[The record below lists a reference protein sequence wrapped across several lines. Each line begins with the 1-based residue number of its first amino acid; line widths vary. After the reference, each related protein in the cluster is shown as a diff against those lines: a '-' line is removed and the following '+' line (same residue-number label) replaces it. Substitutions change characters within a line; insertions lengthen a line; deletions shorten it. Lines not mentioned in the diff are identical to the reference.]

1 VKCIGVACHANIKE
15 NCDRKIARRDKR
27 IDDREKSTKMKQSI
41 FMLIG
46 LFLFQSCSMDKFVI
60 RQTGALLDYGVL
72 ALYEETDL
80 KLAEQAMASDI
91 KLLEGMIKGDP
102 ENEHLLLLTAQAL
115 AGYALGFAEDEEPE
129 RAKVFY
135 LRAKEYGMRVLLQND
150 EFAKADTGSFD
161 DYTVAVNDLDEDDI
175 DALFWTG
182 FAWAAWINLSIDNP
196 RAMIDLTK
204 VQILMDRVLQL
215 DETYFHGSTHLYFGS
230 IWGLKPRMLGGD
242 PEKAKEHF
250 DRNLEITDGKFLL
263 TYVYY
268 ARFYAAKVLD
278 EDLYNSFIV
287 KIEETPADVLP
298 GYQLMNMIA
307 KKKVKYLK
315 EFGEEWF

>member
-1 VKCIGVACHANIKE
+1 M
-15 NCDRKIARRDKR
+15 DR
-27 IDDREKSTKMKQSI
+27 
-41 FMLIG
+41 
-46 LFLFQSCSMDKFVI
+46 FVI

-80 KLAEQAMASDI
+80 KLAGQAMASDI

-135 LRAKEYGMRVLLQND
+135 LRAKEYGLRVLRQNNG
-150 EFAKADTGSFD
+150 FAEADTGSFD
-161 DYTVAVNDLDEDDI
+161 DYTLAVNNLDEEYI

-182 FAWAAWINLSIDNP
+182 FSWASWINLSIDDP
-196 RAMIDLTK
+196 RAMIELTK
-204 VQILMDRVLQL
+204 VQILMERVLKL
-215 DETYFHGSTHLYFGS
+215 DETYFHGSTHLFFGS

-250 DRNLEITDGKFLL
+250 EKNLQITEGKFLL

-268 ARFYAAKVLD
+268 ALFYAAKVLD
-278 EDLYNSFIV
+278 EDLFNSFVV
-287 KIEETPADVLP
+287 KIEETPVDVLP
-298 GYQLMNMIA
+298 GYQLMNAIA
-307 KKKVKYLK
+307 KNKVKYLK
-315 EFGEEWF
+315 EFGEDWF

>member
-1 VKCIGVACHANIKE
+1 
-15 NCDRKIARRDKR
+15 
-27 IDDREKSTKMKQSI
+27 
-41 FMLIG
+41 
-46 LFLFQSCSMDKFVI
+46 MDKFVI

-91 KLLEGMIKGDP
+91 KLLEGMVKGDP
-102 ENEHLLLLTAQAL
+102 DNEHLLLLTTQAL
-115 AGYALGFAEDEEPE
+115 NGYALGFVEDEEPE

-135 LRAKEYGMRVLLQND
+135 LRAKDYGLHVLRLDDDFAQAENGSAD
-150 EFAKADTGSFD
+150 EFEA
-161 DYTVAVNDLDEDDI
+161 AVKNMDEEYL

-182 FAWAAWINLSIDNP
+182 FAWAGWINLSIDDP

-204 VQILMDRVLQL
+204 VQVLMQRVLEI
-215 DETYFHGSTHLYFGS
+215 DETYFHGATHLFFGS

-242 PEKAKEHF
+242 PEKAKIHF
-250 DRNLEITDGKFLL
+250 EKNLDITKGNFLL

-268 ARFYAAKVLD
+268 AKFYAAKILD
-278 EDLYNSFIV
+278 EDLFYSFVV

-298 GYQLMNMIA
+298 GYQLLNMIA
-307 KKKVKYLK
+307 KSKVKNLRS
-315 EFGEEWF
+315 FGEEWF

>member
-1 VKCIGVACHANIKE
+1 MKE
-15 NCDRKIARRDKR
+15 KIL
-27 IDDREKSTKMKQSI
+27 I
-41 FMLIG
+41 LIG

-135 LRAKEYGMRVLLQND
+135 LRARDYGLRVLRQND
-150 EFAKADTGSFD
+150 SFAEADTGSLD
-161 DYTVAVNDLDEDDI
+161 DFTLAVKNMDEDDI

-182 FAWAAWINLSIDNP
+182 FAWAGWINLSIDNP

-204 VQILMDRVLQL
+204 VQILMERVFEI
-215 DETYFHGSTHLYFGS
+215 DETYFHGATHLFFGS

-250 DRNLEITDGKFLL
+250 EKNIQITEGKFLL

-268 ARFYAAKVLD
+268 AMFYAAKVLD
-278 EDLYNSFIV
+278 EDLFYSFVI
-287 KIEETPADVLP
+287 KIEETPVDVLP
-298 GYQLMNMIA
+298 GYQLMNAIA
-307 KKKVKYLK
+307 KSKVKYLK
-315 EFGEEWF
+315 AFGEDWF

>member
-1 VKCIGVACHANIKE
+1 M
-15 NCDRKIARRDKR
+15 DR
-27 IDDREKSTKMKQSI
+27 
-41 FMLIG
+41 
-46 LFLFQSCSMDKFVI
+46 FVI

-91 KLLEGMIKGDP
+91 KLLEGMVKGDP
-102 ENEHLLLLTAQAL
+102 ENEHLLTLTAQAL

-135 LRAKEYGMRVLLQND
+135 LRAKDYGLRVLRQND
-150 EFAKADTGSFD
+150 SFAEADTGSLD
-161 DYTVAVNDLDEDDI
+161 DYILAVKNLDKDYIE
-175 DALFWTG
+175 ALFWTG
-182 FAWAAWINLSIDNP
+182 FAWAGWINLSIDNP

-204 VQILMDRVLQL
+204 VQILMERVLQI
-215 DETYFHGSTHLYFGS
+215 DETYFHGATHLFFGS
-230 IWGLKPRMLGGD
+230 IWGLKPPMLGGD

-250 DRNLEITDGKFLL
+250 EKNIQITDGKFLL

-268 ARFYAAKVLD
+268 ALFYAAKVLD
-278 EDLYNSFIV
+278 EDLFNSFVV

-298 GYQLMNMIA
+298 GYQLLNVIA
-307 KKKVKYLK
+307 KKKVMHLR

>member
-1 VKCIGVACHANIKE
+1 M
-15 NCDRKIARRDKR
+15 DR
-27 IDDREKSTKMKQSI
+27 
-41 FMLIG
+41 
-46 LFLFQSCSMDKFVI
+46 FVI

-115 AGYALGFAEDEEPE
+115 AGYALGFAEDEEPK

-135 LRAKEYGMRVLLQND
+135 LRAKDYGLRVLHQND
-150 EFAKADTGSFD
+150 SYADADTGSID
-161 DYTVAVNDLDEDDI
+161 DYELAVKNLDDDYI
-175 DALFWTG
+175 EALFWTG
-182 FAWAAWINLSIDNP
+182 FAWAGWINLSIDNP

-204 VQILMDRVLQL
+204 VQILMERVLEI
-215 DETYFHGSTHLYFGS
+215 DETYFHGATHLYFGS
-230 IWGLKPRMLGGD
+230 MWGLKPPMLGGD

-250 DRNLEITDGKFLL
+250 EKNIQITEGKFLL
-263 TYVYY
+263 TYIYY
-268 ARFYAAKVLD
+268 AKFYAAKVLD
-278 EDLYNSFIV
+278 EDLFNSFVV

-298 GYQLMNMIA
+298 GYQLMNVIA

-315 EFGEEWF
+315 AFGEEWF

>member
-1 VKCIGVACHANIKE
+1 MK
-15 NCDRKIARRDKR
+15 
-27 IDDREKSTKMKQSI
+27 KSVI
-41 FMLIG
+41 ILVGI
-46 LFLFQSCSMDKFVI
+46 FLFQACSMDKFVI

-102 ENEHLLLLTAQAL
+102 ENEHLLLLTVQAL
-115 AGYALGFAEDEEPE
+115 NGYALGFVEDEEPE

-135 LRAKEYGMRVLLQND
+135 LRAKDYGLRVLRQD
-150 EFAKADTGSFD
+150 DAFAQADTGSLD
-161 DYTVAVNDLDEDDI
+161 QYTDAVNNLDEDYI

-182 FAWAAWINLSIDNP
+182 FAWAGWINLSIDDP

-204 VQILMDRVLQL
+204 VQVLMQRVLDL
-215 DETYFHGSTHLYFGS
+215 NDSYFHGSTHLFFGS
-230 IWGLKPRMLGGD
+230 IWGVKPRMLGGD

-250 DRNLEITDGKFLL
+250 EKNLEITKGKFLL

-268 ARFYAAKVLD
+268 ALFYAAKVLD
-278 EDLYNSFIV
+278 EDLFYSFVV
-287 KIEETPADVLP
+287 KIEETPAEALP
-298 GYQLMNMIA
+298 GFQLLNMIA
-307 KKKVKYLK
+307 KSKVKYLR

>member
-1 VKCIGVACHANIKE
+1 M
-15 NCDRKIARRDKR
+15 RK
-27 IDDREKSTKMKQSI
+27 SI
-41 FMLIG
+41 IVLTALI
-46 LFLFQSCSMDKFVI
+46 FFSACSMDKFVI

-102 ENEHLLLLTAQAL
+102 ENEHLLLLTTQAL
-115 AGYALGFAEDEEPE
+115 NGYALGFVEDEEPE

-135 LRAKEYGMRVLLQND
+135 LRAKEYGLRVLRQDD
-150 EFAKADTGSFD
+150 EFAEADTGSFEA
-161 DYTVAVNDLDEDDI
+161 YTAAVKNMDEEYL

-182 FAWAAWINLSIDNP
+182 FAWAGWINLSIDDP

-204 VQILMDRVLQL
+204 VQILMERVLEI
-215 DETYFHGSTHLYFGS
+215 DETYFHGATHLFFGS
-230 IWGLKPRMLGGD
+230 IWGVKPKMLGGD

-250 DRNLEITDGKFLL
+250 ERNLEITKGKFLL

-268 ARFYAAKVLD
+268 AMFYAAKVLD
-278 EDLYNSFIV
+278 EDLFYSFVV

-298 GYQLMNMIA
+298 GFQLLNMIA

-315 EFGEEWF
+315 EFGAEWF

>member
-1 VKCIGVACHANIKE
+1 MKRNIF
-15 NCDRKIARRDKR
+15 ILAG
-27 IDDREKSTKMKQSI
+27 I
-41 FMLIG
+41 
-46 LFLFQSCSMDKFVI
+46 FLFQACSMDRFVI

-102 ENEHLLLLTAQAL
+102 ENEHLLTLTAQAL

-135 LRAKEYGMRVLLQND
+135 LRARDYGLRVLYQD
-150 EFAKADTGSFD
+150 DFFAKADVGSID
-161 DYTVAVNDLDEDDI
+161 DYKLAVKNLDKDYI
-175 DALFWTG
+175 DAIFWTG
-182 FAWAAWINLSIDNP
+182 FAWAGWINLSIDNP

-204 VQILMDRVLQL
+204 VQILMERVLEI
-215 DETYFHGSTHLYFGS
+215 DETYFFGATHLFFGS

-242 PEKAKEHF
+242 TEKAKEHF
-250 DRNLEITDGKFLL
+250 ERNLEITGSKFLL

-268 ARFYAAKVLD
+268 ALFYAAKVLD
-278 EDLYNSFIV
+278 EDLFNSFVV

-315 EFGEEWF
+315 EYGQEWF

>member
-1 VKCIGVACHANIKE
+1 M
-15 NCDRKIARRDKR
+15 RK
-27 IDDREKSTKMKQSI
+27 SI
-41 FMLIG
+41 FIIIG
-46 LFLFQSCSMDKFVI
+46 IFFFQSCSMDRFII
-60 RQTGALLDYGVL
+60 RQTGTLLDYGVL

-102 ENEHLLLLTAQAL
+102 ENEHLLILTAQAL

-135 LRAKEYGMRVLLQND
+135 LRAKDYGLRVLLQD
-150 EFAKADTGSFD
+150 DSFAEADTGSID
-161 DYTVAVNDLDEDDI
+161 DYKLAVKNLDEDYI
-175 DALFWTG
+175 DAIFWTG
-182 FAWAAWINLSIDNP
+182 FAWAGWINLSIDNP

-204 VQILMDRVLQL
+204 VQILMERVLEI
-215 DETYFHGSTHLYFGS
+215 DETYFHGATHLFFGS

-242 PEKAKEHF
+242 TEKAKEHF
-250 DRNLEITDGKFLL
+250 EKNLKITEGRFLL
-263 TYVYY
+263 TYIYY
-268 ARFYAAKVLD
+268 AKFYAAKVLD

-315 EFGEEWF
+315 AFGEDWF

>member
-1 VKCIGVACHANIKE
+1 MQKTLFIVMG
-15 NCDRKIARRDKR
+15 
-27 IDDREKSTKMKQSI
+27 
-41 FMLIG
+41 F
-46 LFLFQSCSMDKFVI
+46 FLFQACSMDRFII
-60 RQTGALLDYGVL
+60 RQTAGLLDYGVL

-102 ENEHLLLLTAQAL
+102 ENEHLLLLTAKAL

-135 LRAKEYGMRVLLQND
+135 LRAKEYGLRVLRED
-150 EFAKADTGSFD
+150 DDFAEADTGSLD
-161 DYTVAVNDLDEDDI
+161 DYTLAVNNLDEDYV

-182 FAWAAWINLSIDNP
+182 FAWAGWINLSIDNP

-204 VQILMDRVLQL
+204 VQVLMQRVLEI
-215 DETYFHGSTHLYFGS
+215 DETYFHGSTHLFFGS
-230 IWGLKPRMLGGD
+230 IWGIKPRMLGGD

-250 DRNLEITDGKFLL
+250 ERNLQITEGKFLL

-268 ARFYAAKVLD
+268 ALYYAARVLD
-278 EDLYNSFIV
+278 EDLFNSFIV
-287 KIEETPADVLP
+287 KIEKTPADVLP
-298 GYQLMNMIA
+298 GYQFLNMIA
-307 KKKVKYLK
+307 KKKVKYLR
-315 EFGEEWF
+315 EFGENWF

>member
-1 VKCIGVACHANIKE
+1 MK
-15 NCDRKIARRDKR
+15 
-27 IDDREKSTKMKQSI
+27 KSVI
-41 FMLIG
+41 ILVGI
-46 LFLFQSCSMDKFVI
+46 FLFQACSMDKFVI

-102 ENEHLLLLTAQAL
+102 ENEHLLLLTVQAL
-115 AGYALGFAEDEEPE
+115 NGYALGFVEDEEPE

-135 LRAKEYGMRVLLQND
+135 LRAKDYGLRVLRQD
-150 EFAKADTGSFD
+150 DAFAQADTGSLD
-161 DYTVAVNDLDEDDI
+161 QYTDAVNNLD
-175 DALFWTG
+175 AG
-182 FAWAAWINLSIDNP
+182 WINLSIDDP

-204 VQILMDRVLQL
+204 VQVLMQRVLDL
-215 DETYFHGSTHLYFGS
+215 NDSYFHGSTHLFFGS
-230 IWGLKPRMLGGD
+230 IWGVKPRMLGGD

-250 DRNLEITDGKFLL
+250 EKNLEITKGKFLL

-268 ARFYAAKVLD
+268 ALFYAAKVLD
-278 EDLYNSFIV
+278 EDLFYSFVV
-287 KIEETPADVLP
+287 KIEETPAEALP
-298 GYQLMNMIA
+298 GFQLLNMIA
-307 KKKVKYLK
+307 KSKVKYLR

>member
-1 VKCIGVACHANIKE
+1 MRNHM
-15 NCDRKIARRDKR
+15 
-27 IDDREKSTKMKQSI
+27 MKNV
-41 FMLIG
+41 FLI
-46 LFLFQSCSMDKFVI
+46 LAIILLQSCSMDKFVI

-91 KLLEGMIKGDP
+91 KLLEGMVKGDP

-115 AGYALGFAEDEEPE
+115 NGYALGFVEDEEPD

-135 LRAKEYGMRVLLQND
+135 LRAKDYGLRVLLQD
-150 EFAKADTGSFD
+150 DDFAEADSGSID
-161 DYTVAVNDLDEDDI
+161 AYTTAVKNLDEDYI

-182 FAWAAWINLSIDNP
+182 FAWAGWINLSIDDP

-204 VQILMDRVLQL
+204 VQILMERVLEI
-215 DETYFHGSTHLYFGS
+215 DETFFHGSTHLFFGS
-230 IWGLKPRMLGGD
+230 IWGVKPRMLGGD

-250 DRNLEITDGKFLL
+250 ERNLEITKGKFLL

-268 ARFYAAKVLD
+268 AMFYAAKVLD
-278 EDLYNSFIV
+278 EDLFYSFVV
-287 KIEETPADVLP
+287 KIEETPADALP
-298 GYQLMNMIA
+298 GFQLLNMIA
-307 KKKVKYLK
+307 KSKVKSLRA
-315 EFGEEWF
+315 FGEDWF